1 MLRQNIPG
9 IDPNRSGSELTPRVS
24 KFEPERLELV
34 QQVQRLEEMII
45 LDGVKL
51 PLTGHKLV
59 NEEQLL
65 NQLTRL
71 EQSIPETVQS
81 AEKILLRQEDMLT
94 RANDYAQELIK
105 AAEQR
110 AAQIADEMRI
120 VQQAEM
126 EAQELRQRTQQEANA
141 LRQQAQQESEVLRKQ
156 AVEET
161 QQIRR
166 QLQQELDEM
175 RRATRA
181 ECQQIQVD
189 ADKYADRVL
198 SEMERQFQQMLQVLN
213 NGRQHLRNTQVRPPS

>member
-1 MLRQNIPG
+1 MLRQNISG
-9 IDPNRSGSELTPRVS
+9 IDPNRAGSELTPRVS

-51 PLTGHKLV
+51 PLTGRKLV

-71 EQSIPETVQS
+71 EQSIPGTVQS

-94 RANDYAQELIK
+94 RANEYAQQVIK

-110 AAQIADEMRI
+110 AAQIADELRI

-126 EAQELRQRTQQEANA
+126 EAQEIRQRTQQEANA
-141 LRQQAQQESEVLRKQ
+141 LRQQAQQETEAMRKQ
-156 AVEET
+156 AVEDI
-161 QQIRR
+161 QQMRR
-166 QLQQELDEM
+166 QAQQELEEM
-175 RRATRA
+175 KRTART
-181 ECQQIQVD
+181 ECQQIQID

-198 SEMERQFQQMLQVLN
+198 SEMERQFQQMQQVLN

>member
-1 MLRQNIPG
+1 
-9 IDPNRSGSELTPRVS
+9 
-24 KFEPERLELV
+24 V

-51 PLTGHKLV
+51 PLTGRKLV

-71 EQSIPETVQS
+71 EQSIPETVQA

-94 RANDYAQELIK
+94 RANEYAQEVIK
-105 AAEQR
+105 TAEQR
-110 AAQIADEMRI
+110 ATKIADELRI

-126 EAQELRQRTQQEANA
+126 EAQEIRQRTQQEANA
-141 LRQQAQQESEVLRKQ
+141 LRQQAQQEAEAMRKQ
-156 AVEET
+156 AVEDV
-161 QQIRR
+161 QQLRR
-166 QLQQELDEM
+166 QLQQEIEEM
-175 RRATRA
+175 KRTART

-198 SEMERQFQQMLQVLN
+198 SDLERQFQQMQQVLN